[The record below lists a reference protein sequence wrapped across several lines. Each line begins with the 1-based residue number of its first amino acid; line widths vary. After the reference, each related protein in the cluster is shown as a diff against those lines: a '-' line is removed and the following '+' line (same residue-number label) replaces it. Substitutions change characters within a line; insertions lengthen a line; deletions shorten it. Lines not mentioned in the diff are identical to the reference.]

1 MGRSNAAASD
11 MVVEPATLLKKQ
23 NRCFGQA
30 SPIGAA
36 TTGWQYQRPRLT
48 VRVDRWVQ
56 LRGWI
61 GPRAIHDYFY
71 VHEQTINTWVHSSVV
86 RAADCRSAGPWLK
99 SGCALCK
106 NLCHEPLMSQSLR
119 IVHQRCNFVFES
131 NVCGASWEGPMLL
144 PQTWL

>member
-56 LRGWI
+56 MRGWI

-86 RAADCRSAGPWLK
+86 RAADCSSAGPWLK
-99 SGCALCK
+99 SGCAL
-106 NLCHEPLMSQSLR
+106 
-119 IVHQRCNFVFES
+119 
-131 NVCGASWEGPMLL
+131 
-144 PQTWL
+144 